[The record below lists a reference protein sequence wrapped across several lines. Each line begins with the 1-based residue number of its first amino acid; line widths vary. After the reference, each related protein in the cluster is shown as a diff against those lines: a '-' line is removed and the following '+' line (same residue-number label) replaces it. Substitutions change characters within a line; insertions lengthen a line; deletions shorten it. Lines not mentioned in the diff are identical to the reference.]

1 MARKPVGDSQVANR
15 SRILGVLVFYSGVI
29 GTGGMRIFGQTF
41 GLERSYLYNLLN
53 HYSSQVAEM
62 TESSNSE

>member
-29 GTGGMRIFGQTF
+29 GTGGMRISWFWADF
-41 GLERSYLYNLLN
+41 CIREKLS
-53 HYSSQVAEM
+53 V
-62 TESSNSE
+62 